1 MRRSLPRSNEGNIRG
16 RKEERIIMNMQKTI
30 TKTVTEDML
39 AVSVGSGT
47 LKVLGTPVLAQL
59 YENIAMQL
67 AAEYCD
73 SGFTTVGCFLSL
85 THDAPTPL
93 GMEIKVTVTLV
104 RHEKRAFE
112 FQLEASDETGIISK
126 GSHTR
131 VAVESKKFQRKA
143 DDKLNAAAN

>member
-1 MRRSLPRSNEGNIRG
+1 
-16 RKEERIIMNMQKTI
+16 MNTQKTI
-30 TKTVTEDML
+30 TKTVTEGML

-73 SGFTTVGCFLSL
+73 FGFTTVGCFLSL
-85 THDAPTPL
+85 SHDAPTPL
-93 GMEIKVTVTLV
+93 GMDIQVTVKLV
-104 RHEKRAFE
+104 KHENRFFE
-112 FQLEASDETGIISK
+112 FQFEASDETGIIST

-131 VAVESKKFQRKA
+131 VAVESKKFQHRA
-143 DDKLNAAAN
+143 DDKLNAVVNRHR